1 MRAILHDRDHR
12 APLVAM
18 VHYHLRR
25 GGVTRVIQNAIQAL
39 SAHDYECVV
48 VTGEPPPEGVDLGT
62 AIVVVDG
69 LGYHEAGIALSSD
82 ELLQRVRDAIRNQ
95 CGRDPDLWHIHNHAL
110 GKNAAWT
117 QAVHAMAN
125 QQIPLLLHIHDFAED
140 GRARNY
146 NYLRQAIESEP
157 DSGLESILYPQS
169 DSTHYAVL
177 NQRDQQILQ
186 TAGTP
191 SAHVHL
197 LPNAVAT
204 ESSSETE
211 PPSGEEPP
219 LILYPT
225 RAIRRKNIGEFLFW
239 AALDDG
245 DRRFGIT
252 LAPES
257 PGEIP
262 PYKHWQAV
270 ATELQLPVEF
280 EMGLRKPF
288 PELIQQA
295 TALASTSIAEGFGL
309 AFLEPWL
316 ANRPLVGRCLPEIT
330 AEFEA
335 AGIELD
341 GLYSELTVPT
351 DWIDTTSFRGRLQ
364 TAFRD
369 ARLAYGQPVQPEDEE
384 EAWQQVQR
392 DQRAELGHLDEIAQA
407 EIIRHIRKNK
417 VNRADIVPSDWLA
430 NLADPQ
436 QTLRNQQRVQQRYS
450 LDGYGQKLADLYNSL
465 LSASSDDCRPHLPS
479 GAVLNQFLSPTRFR
493 MLRA

>member
-1 MRAILHDRDHR
+1 MTSQNTIRN

-25 GGVTRVIQNAIQAL
+25 GGVTRVIQHAIQAL

-48 VTGEPPPEGVDLGT
+48 VAGEPPPEGVDQS
-62 AIVVVDG
+62 APIVVVDG
-69 LGYHEAGIALSSD
+69 LSYHESGNAPSAD
-82 ELLQRVRDAIRNQ
+82 ELLQQVRDAIRDQ
-95 CGRDPDLWHIHNHAL
+95 CRRDPDLWHIHNHAL

-117 QAVHAMAN
+117 QAVHSMAN
-125 QQIPLLLHIHDFAED
+125 QHIPLLLHIHDFAED
-140 GRARNY
+140 GRPRNY

-169 DSTHYAVL
+169 DFTHYAVL

-186 TAGTP
+186 TAGMP

-204 ESSSETE
+204 ESCSEIAPPSQEE
-211 PPSGEEPP
+211 PPS
-219 LILYPT
+219 ILYPT

-239 AALDDG
+239 ATLDDG
-245 DRRFGIT
+245 DRTFGIT

-270 ATELQLPVEF
+270 ASELQLPVEF
-280 EMGLRKPF
+280 EMGLNNPF
-288 PELIQQA
+288 SELIQRA
-295 TALASTSIAEGFGL
+295 TALATTSIAEGFGL

-316 ANRPLVGRCLPEIT
+316 ANRPLAGRCLPEIT

-341 GLYSELTVPT
+341 GLYSELTVPA
-351 DWIDTTSFRGRLQ
+351 DWIDTTGFRQRLQ
-364 TAFRD
+364 ATFRD
-369 ARLAYGQPVQPEDEE
+369 TRLAYGQPVQPADEE
-384 EAWQQVQR
+384 QAWQQGKR
-392 DQRAELGHLDEIAQA
+392 DQCVELGHLDEIAQE

-417 VNRADIVPSDWLA
+417 VNRADLVPSDWLA

-450 LDGYGQKLADLYNSL
+450 LDGYGQKLADLYDSL
-465 LSASSDDCRPHLPS
+465 LSASSDDRRPHLPP
-479 GAVLNQFLSPTRFR
+479 GAVLNQFLSPDRFR